1 MENKKRLSLFLFL
14 CIWGINLF
22 AQNDQP
28 IRAFFLQFDRPKEFS
43 GGDYCVFRTEAL
55 FALKN
60 KLRLPHLLKQPH
72 YFEKT
77 KNNTGEQISFSD
89 IQLFNDSTVT
99 FDVPVFQ
106 IIQ

>member
-55 FALKN
+55 FA
-60 KLRLPHLLKQPH
+60 
-72 YFEKT
+72 
-77 KNNTGEQISFSD
+77 
-89 IQLFNDSTVT
+89 
-99 FDVPVFQ
+99 
-106 IIQ
+106 